1 MINLKHVFTNFTS
14 KKIITKISTTKT
26 TDTILEINPKE
37 IISFSQNY
45 FLTSNSI
52 ELKTIGIIL
61 SSDIPLSSLNNKNF
75 TISNFSDNTI
85 SYTLSS
91 ALQIKK
97 HTLTNPKLITN
108 AIFSLKNLNSTILA
122 AKLNHILKKLFL
134 ANITTK
140 YLQSI
145 HFAILKSSFKKDSSL
160 FFNYSNKNSKLNLIK
175 LVTKSTPLCSY
186 KNLSFFHSFLSL
198 RIHTSNLL
206 FYKNSNHKIKS
217 TIASLIETF
226 FQDEISHKNIRTLKS
241 YINQNLKQLGIPYQN
256 TNRIQKQIFNNVFLP

>member
-1 MINLKHVFTNFTS
+1 MINLKYVFTNFTS
-14 KKIITKISTTKT
+14 KKIVTKFSTTKT

-45 FLTSNSI
+45 LLISNST

-61 SSDIPLSSLNNKNF
+61 SSGIPLSSLNNKNF

-97 HTLTNPKLITN
+97 HTLTAPKLITN

-122 AKLNHILKKLFL
+122 SKLNHILKKLFL

-145 HFAILKSSFKKDSSL
+145 HFAILNSSFKKDSSL
-160 FFNYSNKNSKLNLIK
+160 FFNYSNKKSKLNLIK

-186 KNLSFFHSFLSL
+186 KNLSFIHSFISL

-256 TNRIQKQIFNNVFLP
+256 TNRIQKHIFNNVFLP